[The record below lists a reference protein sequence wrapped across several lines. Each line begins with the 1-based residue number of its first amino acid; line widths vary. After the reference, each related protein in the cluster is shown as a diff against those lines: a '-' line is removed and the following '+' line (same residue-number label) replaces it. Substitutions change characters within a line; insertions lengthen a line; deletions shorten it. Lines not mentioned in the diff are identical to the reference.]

1 MTALFSYSLK
11 NNFTMNKRILSLLLF
26 LIGWSSLPLQAQ
38 KEVTVRL
45 QPKAGATYTATIKN
59 TMMNLM
65 EVQGQTMTMTQ
76 TMETRSSFTPKT
88 VNDNEVVIEGQN
100 DALKLT
106 ISQMGMVLTYDS
118 EHPEKT
124 SPMIADQTDEL
135 SSSLKKPYTMSF
147 DALGNRTSDEEDAE
161 MSQLGGVIIQLPN
174 EPLKVG
180 SIWNASKNQ
189 EVSGT
194 ALNASMTYTVT
205 KISKKGIEI
214 DVKGTIEGGE
224 EASGTYEGTASIDPE
239 TGLIT
244 KSSIKQNLSTT
255 ISEQGLSIPVTI
267 NGTTTVT
274 LE

>member
-1 MTALFSYSLK
+1 MKKS
-11 NNFTMNKRILSLLLF
+11 IIISLLV
-26 LIGWSSLPLQAQ
+26 LIGLSSMPLQAQ

-65 EVQGQTMTMTQ
+65 EVQGKTMTMTQ

-88 VNDNEVVIEGQN
+88 VNDNEVMIEGQN

-180 SIWNASKNQ
+180 STWNASKNQ

-214 DVKGTIEGGE
+214 DVKGTIEGGGGE
-224 EASGTYEGTASIDPE
+224 EASGTYEGTASIDPK